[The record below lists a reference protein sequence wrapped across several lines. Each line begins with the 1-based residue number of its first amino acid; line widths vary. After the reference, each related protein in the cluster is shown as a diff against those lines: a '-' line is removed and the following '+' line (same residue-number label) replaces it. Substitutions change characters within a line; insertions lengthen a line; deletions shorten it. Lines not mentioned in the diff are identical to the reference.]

1 MNDKIVSA
9 REIQRNYRK
18 LVDRVKET
26 GQAIYLGAGSK
37 PEAVL
42 LNVEAFESLKEKAMG
57 KKMDWKKIKRKLD
70 LIAGSGKQGIS
81 LSEFI
86 HEDRQRH

>member
-1 MNDKIVSA
+1 MDNKVISS
-9 REIQRNYRK
+9 REIQRNYRG

-26 GQAIYLGAGSK
+26 GQAVYLGARNQ

-42 LNVEAFESLKEKAMG
+42 LGVDEFEALKRKALQ
-57 KKMDWKKIKRKLD
+57 KKLGWPELKKRLDKIK
-70 LIAGSGKQGIS
+70 ASGKQGIS
-81 LSEFI
+81 LAKFI